1 MNLAAEVILEA
12 RIDSLERENATL
24 RAQLA
29 AYQTATTI
37 PAPPIDPED
46 ERVVDGLVARAIE
59 GLKTRKLVAQI
70 LDDDDLPSPREA
82 MTGARE

>member
-37 PAPPIDPED
+37 PAPP
-46 ERVVDGLVARAIE
+46 LV
-59 GLKTRKLVAQI
+59 GT
-70 LDDDDLPSPREA
+70 DDDLPSPREA